1 MTDREAIARL
11 LSCGEDCTDCLTCA
25 EHDEALAIA
34 VGALHE
40 REERSKVDAVPVVHG
55 RWIDEG
61 AYVTTAYGSLD
72 VYQCSN
78 CNREITIDDYDN
90 YCPNCGAR
98 MDGGE
103 KE

>member
-1 MTDREAIARL
+1 MRLIDADALMEKSGWYNLLTGKCIHGVQDYEIA
-11 LSCGEDCTDCLTCA
+11 SMPT
-25 EHDEALAIA
+25 I
-34 VGALHE
+34 
-40 REERSKVDAVPVVHG
+40 DAVPVVHG